1 MMTHCRNAGYDGVR
15 HWNVE
20 TQSDRGN
27 ALNIIKY
34 RILSHQLLISWLF
47 TLLQYVV
54 DKLLAVC
61 YTAVLCFRALDL

>member
-1 MMTHCRNAGYDGVR
+1 MR

-27 ALNIIKY
+27 AVNIIKY
-34 RILSHQLLISWLF
+34 HILSHQLLISWLF

-54 DKLLAVC
+54 DKLLAVY
-61 YTAVLCFRALDL
+61 YTAVLRFRALDL